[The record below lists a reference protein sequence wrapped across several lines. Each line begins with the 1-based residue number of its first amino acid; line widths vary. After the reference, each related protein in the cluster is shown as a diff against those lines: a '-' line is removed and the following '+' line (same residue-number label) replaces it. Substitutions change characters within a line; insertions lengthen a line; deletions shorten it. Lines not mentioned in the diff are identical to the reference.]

1 MIADHSQTEE
11 IVWSLATPTR
21 PCPVCGSAQ
30 GPCRSNEP
38 LTFAAC
44 AHTPSEWL
52 LSTGAW
58 LHAIGEAFD
67 LGTKHA
73 K

>member
-1 MIADHSQTEE
+1 M
-11 IVWSLATPTR
+11 R
-21 PCPVCGSAQ
+21 PCPICGSAQ
-30 GPCRSNEP
+30 GPCQSNDM

-58 LHAIGEAFD
+58 LHAIGEAVE
-67 LGTKHA
+67 LGRKTK
-73 K
+73 